1 METSG
6 PSRSA
11 TFGRVVLP
19 FALIPPFMI
28 VFAMRDHPEIYR
40 MNPASANWEWIALL
54 IFAAEIASVHLFAA
68 MLRLT
73 APVDRQR
80 PTHEQAYLI
89 AARAASPL
97 WGSAIVLAI
106 PSLAALVAV
115 HLLAHFVALRTLYRD
130 IRMEL
135 QIRGDLEALH
145 VTYMVYSVAVVLWI
159 PLLVMIFVS
168 VAQA

>member
-1 METSG
+1 MEISG
-6 PSRSA
+6 PSRGA

-40 MNPASANWEWIALL
+40 MNPASTNWEWIALL

-73 APVDRQR
+73 TPVERQR

-106 PSLAALVAV
+106 PSLAALIVV

-145 VTYMVYSVAVVLWI
+145 VAYMVYSVAVVLWI
-159 PLLVMIFVS
+159 PLMVMIFVS